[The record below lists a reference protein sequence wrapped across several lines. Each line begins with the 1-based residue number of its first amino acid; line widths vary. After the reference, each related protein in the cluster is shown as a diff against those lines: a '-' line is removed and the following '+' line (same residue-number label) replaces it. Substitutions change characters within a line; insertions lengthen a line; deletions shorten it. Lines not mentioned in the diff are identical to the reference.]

1 VLNNNEYLDKLY
13 QSDKPIIIYK
23 NDNGFDVYTDFSKKI
38 IVDKKNIKNFLNTQ
52 SKEKNSSIDGLN
64 CYIGFFGYKLL
75 CDNIG
80 IKLPKQKTTNFYS
93 GLFYKPKTKI
103 SIGKKIIIQ
112 STKTNFRNIKTN
124 SKKYSKLNKN
134 FNLNL
139 TLQQYS
145 KLFDDFSKNIKQGK
159 TYQIKIAQ
167 TYSKKGNINAIDLF
181 WKLMQINESP
191 ESFLI
196 RDKDYSI
203 ISCSPETLLLK
214 KGDLIKTKP
223 IAGTLRKTK
232 K

>member
-1 VLNNNEYLDKLY
+1 MLNNNEYLDKLY

-38 IVDKKNIKNFLNTQ
+38 IVDKKNIKKFLNTQ
-52 SKEKNSSIDGLN
+52 SKEKSSSIDSLN

-124 SKKYSKLNKN
+124 PKKYSKLNKN
-134 FNLNL
+134 FNDRDHHALL
-139 TLQQYS
+139 LQQ
-145 KLFDDFSKNIKQGK
+145 
-159 TYQIKIAQ
+159 
-167 TYSKKGNINAIDLF
+167 
-181 WKLMQINESP
+181 
-191 ESFLI
+191 
-196 RDKDYSI
+196 
-203 ISCSPETLLLK
+203 LL
-214 KGDLIKTKP
+214 P
-223 IAGTLRKTK
+223 
-232 K
+232 